1 MDCNSLFISTFDPR
15 TKLIHA
21 VFGILDGK
29 QINIDDF
36 PPIPLEPEGQGTQSQ
51 VIHIKNSLIIDDLQ
65 AQLNTA
71 STRYYYDEDGNF
83 IERETIA
90 EGEKITRSAIIIPI
104 ILDNQVVGVV
114 QIFSYRL
121 GAYTLEQ
128 LNIAEAIVSHIAVA
142 RQNAQLYQQAHMEI
156 AERTR
161 AEARLIQQTQELKL
175 NNQKMELL
183 YRVTGSLFTSTP
195 FDIKGLGQ
203 NIVDTIV
210 KELGKPICYLY
221 LLEEQSNQLI
231 SLAVSGQNSA
241 RNQKIAL
248 SEPGLIPN
256 AVRSKQLT
264 YASDVHSHLDYV
276 ARDQGTQSELVIPL
290 KIGERV
296 IGAIDIQSY
305 EQDDFTADEEQL
317 LLLFANQAAIVLENS
332 NLISEAK
339 MRISRLNSLRTI
351 DHAIS
356 ASLDLS
362 VTTKVIL
369 TQIIEQLGVDA
380 VDLLRFDTSSKS
392 LNFVGS
398 RGFRTSALKYTD
410 LRLGQGLAG
419 KAASNRQI
427 LRITNLNEQVELFKA
442 SPLLKDEGFCEYIGV
457 PLIAKGM
464 VKGLVEI
471 FNRSPIATDEAW
483 DNFLLTLVDQ
493 AAIAIDNIEMFD
505 NLQKSN
511 IELTQAYNNTIEG
524 WSRALDLRDK
534 ETEGHTMRVANMAI
548 RLARSFSLGE
558 GELVNLRWGALLHDI
573 GKMGIPD
580 NILLKPGPLTDE
592 EWKVMRSHPRMAYDM
607 LSPIQYLR
615 SALDVPYCHHE
626 KWDGTGYPR
635 SLKGEQIPL
644 SARIFALVDVW
655 DALLSDRPYRPAW
668 TVEKTLAHIQSQAG
682 QQFDPKVVETFLRI
696 KETFLSTDLVS

>member
-51 VIHIKNSLIIDDLQ
+51 VIHIKDSLIIDDLQ

-71 STRYYYDEDGNF
+71 STRYYYDENGNF
-83 IERETIA
+83 IEREAIA
-90 EGEKITRSAIIIPI
+90 EGEKITRSAIMVPI
-104 ILDNQVVGVV
+104 VLDNLVAGVV
-114 QIFSYRL
+114 QILSYRL
-121 GAYTLEQ
+121 GAYTIEELH
-128 LNIAEAIVSHIAVA
+128 IAEAIVSQIAVA
-142 RQNAQLYQQAHMEI
+142 SQNAQLYQQAQMEI

-161 AEARLIQQTQELKL
+161 AEATLIQQTQELTL
-175 NNQKMELL
+175 SNEKMELL
-183 YRVTGSLFTSTP
+183 YRVSGSLFTSTL

-210 KELGKPICYLY
+210 KELEKPICYLY
-221 LLEEQSNQLI
+221 LLEEQSNQLK
-231 SLAVSGQNSA
+231 SLAASGQNSA

-248 SEPGLIPN
+248 SGPGLIPN

-264 YASDVHSHLDYV
+264 YTSDVHSHLDYV
-276 ARDQGTQSELVIPL
+276 ACDQATQSELVIPL

-317 LLLFANQAAIVLENS
+317 LLLFANQAAIMLENS

-339 MRISRLNSLRTI
+339 IQVSRLNSLHAI
-351 DHAIS
+351 DQAIS
-356 ASLDLS
+356 ASLDLR

-380 VDLLRFDTSSKS
+380 ADLLRFNASSKR

-398 RGFRTSALKYTD
+398 HGFRTSALKYTD
-410 LRLGQGLAG
+410 LHLGQGLAG
-419 KAASNRQI
+419 KAASNRHI

-471 FNRSPIATDEAW
+471 FNRSPKATDEAW
-483 DNFLLTLVDQ
+483 ENFLLTLADQ
-493 AAIAIDNIEMFD
+493 AAIAIDNIDMFD

-534 ETEGHTMRVANMAI
+534 ETEGHTMRVAEMAL
-548 RLARSFSLGE
+548 RLARAFSLGE
-558 GELVNLRWGALLHDI
+558 EELVYIRWGALLHDI

-592 EWKVMRSHPRMAYDM
+592 EWVIMRNHPRLSFNM

-615 SALDVPYCHHE
+615 SALDIPYCHHE

-635 SLKGEQIPL
+635 GLKGEQIPL
-644 SARIFALVDVW
+644 AARIFALADVW

-668 TVEKTLAHIQSQAG
+668 TVKKTLAHIQSQTG
-682 QQFDPKVVETFLRI
+682 QHFDPKVVETFLRI
-696 KETFLSTDLVS
+696 KDAFLSADLVS